1 MITSSIL
8 LGITTFAY
16 LLCALLYLSGVIF
29 RRRTIMLWGTVT
41 GAAALAVQMAGIIL
55 RWWESYQIGY
65 GHAPLSNL
73 YESLVFAAWA
83 IMLIYLIMEHRT
95 KQRALGVFPALFA
108 FLAMAYA
115 SFSTGVNSKI
125 QPLLPALKSNWLIA
139 HVVTCFIGYAA
150 FAVSFG
156 PEVFGDQPIVDDE
169 GNILEFEERL
179 LLNSIDLSLEE
190 IKRRVEG
197 HGGMVIPSH
206 FDKGSFSLIS
216 QLGLIPEDME
226 LEVLEASHRTHF
238 PSMGNVSPHIPRI
251 VSSDAHRL
259 EDIGNARTIFLLA
272 EATLAE
278 LRLAFRGQEGRKIV
292 RGWKRGNF
300 TVSRL

>member
-8 LGITTFAY
+8 LAITTFAY

-29 RRRTIMLWGTVT
+29 RRRTIMLWGSVT
-41 GAAALAVQMAGIIL
+41 GAAALAIQMAGIIL

-83 IMLIYLIMEHRT
+83 IMLIYLIMEYRT
-95 KQRALGVFPALFA
+95 KQRALGVFPALIA

-150 FAVSFG
+150 FAISFG
-156 PEVFGDQPIVDDE
+156 ISILYIVRQSRQE
-169 GNILEFEERL
+169 TSGGA
-179 LLNSIDLSLEE
+179 LSLLPDLRQLDEFNYQ
-190 IKRRVEG
+190 
-197 HGGMVIPSH
+197 MVLFGFLWLSLGIIT
-206 FDKGSFSLIS
+206 GSVWADLAWGAYWSWDPKETWSLITW
-216 QLGLIPEDME
+216 LIYAA
-226 LEVLEASHRTHF
+226 LLH
-238 PSMGNVSPHIPRI
+238 
-251 VSSDAHRL
+251 
-259 EDIGNARTIFLLA
+259 ARTVKGWRGSRVAWLSIIGFGCVLFTYFGVNFLLGGLHSY
-272 EATLAE
+272 ATT
-278 LRLAFRGQEGRKIV
+278 K
-292 RGWKRGNF
+292 
-300 TVSRL
+300 

>member
-41 GAAALAVQMAGIIL
+41 GAAALAIQMAGIIL

-95 KQRALGVFPALFA
+95 KQRALGVFPAIFA

-156 PEVFGDQPIVDDE
+156 ISILYITRESKRDISGSAHSLLPDLRQLDEINYQMVLFGF
-169 GNILEFEERL
+169 LW
-179 LLNSIDLSLEE
+179 LSLG
-190 IKRRVEG
+190 I
-197 HGGMVIPSH
+197 IT
-206 FDKGSFSLIS
+206 GSVWADLAWGAYWSWDPKETWSLITW
-216 QLGLIPEDME
+216 LIYAA
-226 LEVLEASHRTHF
+226 LLH
-238 PSMGNVSPHIPRI
+238 
-251 VSSDAHRL
+251 
-259 EDIGNARTIFLLA
+259 ARTMKGWRGNRVAWLSIIGFGCVLFTYFGVNFLLGGLHSYA
-272 EATLAE
+272 NT
-278 LRLAFRGQEGRKIV
+278 K
-292 RGWKRGNF
+292 
-300 TVSRL
+300 

>member
-8 LGITTFAY
+8 LAITTFAY

-29 RRRTIMLWGTVT
+29 RRRTIMLWGSVT
-41 GAAALAVQMAGIIL
+41 GAATLGIQMAGIIL

-83 IMLIYLIMEHRT
+83 IMLIYLVMEYRT
-95 KQRALGVFPALFA
+95 KQRALGVFPSLFA

-139 HVVTCFIGYAA
+139 HVVTCFLGYAA

-156 PEVFGDQPIVDDE
+156 ISIFYIVRQSRQEPSGGAHSLLPDLRQLDEFNYQMVLFGF
-169 GNILEFEERL
+169 LW
-179 LLNSIDLSLEE
+179 LSLG
-190 IKRRVEG
+190 I
-197 HGGMVIPSH
+197 IT
-206 FDKGSFSLIS
+206 GSVWADLAWGAYWSWDPKETWSLITW
-216 QLGLIPEDME
+216 LIYAAF
-226 LEVLEASHRTHF
+226 LH
-238 PSMGNVSPHIPRI
+238 
-251 VSSDAHRL
+251 
-259 EDIGNARTIFLLA
+259 ARTVKGWRGNRVAWLSIIGFGCVLFTYFGVNFLLGGLHSY
-272 EATLAE
+272 ATT
-278 LRLAFRGQEGRKIV
+278 K
-292 RGWKRGNF
+292 
-300 TVSRL
+300 

>member
-8 LGITTFAY
+8 LSITTFSY

-29 RRRTIMLWGTVT
+29 RRRTILLWGSVT
-41 GAAALAVQMAGIIL
+41 GAATLAIQMAGILL
-55 RWWESYQIGY
+55 RWRESYQIGY

-83 IMLIYLIMEHRT
+83 IMLIYLVMEYRT

-150 FAVSFG
+150 FAVSCG
-156 PEVFGDQPIVDDE
+156 IS
-169 GNILEFEERL
+169 ILYIAR
-179 LLNSIDLSLEE
+179 NSRQETSGGALSLLPDLRQLDELNYQ
-190 IKRRVEG
+190 
-197 HGGMVIPSH
+197 MVLFGFLWLSLGIIT
-206 FDKGSFSLIS
+206 GSVWADLAWGTYWSWDPKETWSLITW
-216 QLGLIPEDME
+216 LIYAA
-226 LEVLEASHRTHF
+226 LLHARNVKGWRGNRVAWLSLIGFCCVLFTYF
-238 PSMGNVSPHIPRI
+238 GVN
-251 VSSDAHRL
+251 
-259 EDIGNARTIFLLA
+259 FLLGGLHSY
-272 EATLAE
+272 ATT
-278 LRLAFRGQEGRKIV
+278 K
-292 RGWKRGNF
+292 
-300 TVSRL
+300 

>member
-1 MITSSIL
+1 MTSSIL
-8 LGITTFAY
+8 LSITTFSY

-29 RRRTIMLWGTVT
+29 HRRTIMLWGSVT
-41 GAAALAVQMAGIIL
+41 GAAALAIQMAGIIL

-83 IMLIYLIMEHRT
+83 IMLIYLVMEYRT

-150 FAVSFG
+150 FAISFG
-156 PEVFGDQPIVDDE
+156 IS
-169 GNILEFEERL
+169 ILYIARKSRQET
-179 LLNSIDLSLEE
+179 SGGALSLLPDLRQLDELNYQM
-190 IKRRVEG
+190 ILFG
-197 HGGMVIPSH
+197 FLWLSLGIIT
-206 FDKGSFSLIS
+206 GSVWADLAWGTYWSWDPKETWSLITW
-216 QLGLIPEDME
+216 LIYAA
-226 LEVLEASHRTHF
+226 LLH
-238 PSMGNVSPHIPRI
+238 
-251 VSSDAHRL
+251 
-259 EDIGNARTIFLLA
+259 ARTVKGWRGNRVAWLSIIGFCCVLFTYFGVNFLLGGLHSY
-272 EATLAE
+272 ATT
-278 LRLAFRGQEGRKIV
+278 K
-292 RGWKRGNF
+292 
-300 TVSRL
+300 

>member
-8 LGITTFAY
+8 LAITTFAY

-29 RRRTIMLWGTVT
+29 RRRTILLWGSVT
-41 GAAALAVQMAGIIL
+41 GAAALAIQMAGILL
-55 RWWESYQIGY
+55 RWRESYQIGY

-83 IMLIYLIMEHRT
+83 IMLIYLVMEHRT

-156 PEVFGDQPIVDDE
+156 ISIIYIARESKKETGGGAHSLLPDLRQLDEFNYQMVLFGFLWLSMGIITGSVWA
-169 GNILEFEERL
+169 
-179 LLNSIDLSLEE
+179 DLAWGAYWSWDPKETW
-190 IKRRVEG
+190 
-197 HGGMVIPSH
+197 
-206 FDKGSFSLIS
+206 SLITW
-216 QLGLIPEDME
+216 LIYAA
-226 LEVLEASHRTHF
+226 LLH
-238 PSMGNVSPHIPRI
+238 
-251 VSSDAHRL
+251 
-259 EDIGNARTIFLLA
+259 ARTMKGWRGNRVAWLSIIGFVCVLFTYFGVNFLLGGLHSYA
-272 EATLAE
+272 NT
-278 LRLAFRGQEGRKIV
+278 K
-292 RGWKRGNF
+292 
-300 TVSRL
+300 

>member
-1 MITSSIL
+1 
-8 LGITTFAY
+8 
-16 LLCALLYLSGVIF
+16 
-29 RRRTIMLWGTVT
+29 MLWGTVT
-41 GAAALAVQMAGIIL
+41 GAAALAIQMAGIIL

-156 PEVFGDQPIVDDE
+156 ISILYITRESKRDISGSAHSLLPDLRQLDEINYQMVLFGF
-169 GNILEFEERL
+169 LW
-179 LLNSIDLSLEE
+179 LSLG
-190 IKRRVEG
+190 I
-197 HGGMVIPSH
+197 IT
-206 FDKGSFSLIS
+206 GSVWADLAWGAYWSWDPKETWSLITW
-216 QLGLIPEDME
+216 LIYAA
-226 LEVLEASHRTHF
+226 LLH
-238 PSMGNVSPHIPRI
+238 
-251 VSSDAHRL
+251 
-259 EDIGNARTIFLLA
+259 ARTMKGWRGNRVAWLSIIGFGCVLFTYFGVNFLLGGLHSYA
-272 EATLAE
+272 NT
-278 LRLAFRGQEGRKIV
+278 K
-292 RGWKRGNF
+292 
-300 TVSRL
+300 

>member
-8 LGITTFAY
+8 LAITTFSY

-29 RRRTIMLWGTVT
+29 RRRTIMFWGSVT
-41 GAAALAVQMAGIIL
+41 GAATLAIQMGGMIL

-83 IMLIYLIMEHRT
+83 IMLIYLVMEYRT

-115 SFSTGVNSKI
+115 SFSTGVSSKI

-156 PEVFGDQPIVDDE
+156 ISILYLARESKKETSGGAHSLLPDLRQLDELNYQMVLFGF
-169 GNILEFEERL
+169 LW
-179 LLNSIDLSLEE
+179 LSLG
-190 IKRRVEG
+190 I
-197 HGGMVIPSH
+197 IT
-206 FDKGSFSLIS
+206 GSVWADLAWGAYWSWDPKETWSLITW
-216 QLGLIPEDME
+216 LIYAA
-226 LEVLEASHRTHF
+226 LLH
-238 PSMGNVSPHIPRI
+238 
-251 VSSDAHRL
+251 
-259 EDIGNARTIFLLA
+259 ARTMKGWRGGRVAWLSIIGFGCVLFTYFGVNFLLGGLHSYA
-272 EATLAE
+272 NA
-278 LRLAFRGQEGRKIV
+278 K
-292 RGWKRGNF
+292 
-300 TVSRL
+300 

>member
-8 LGITTFAY
+8 LGITTFSY

-29 RRRTIMLWGTVT
+29 HRRSLLLWGSVT
-41 GAAALAVQMAGIIL
+41 GAAALAIQLAGIIL

-83 IMLIYLIMEHRT
+83 IMLIYLVMEYRT

-115 SFSTGVNSKI
+115 SFSTGVRSKI

-156 PEVFGDQPIVDDE
+156 ISILYIARKSTKETSGGAHSLLPDLRQLDEFNYQMVLFGF
-169 GNILEFEERL
+169 LW
-179 LLNSIDLSLEE
+179 LSLG
-190 IKRRVEG
+190 I
-197 HGGMVIPSH
+197 IT
-206 FDKGSFSLIS
+206 GSVWADLAWGAYWSWDPKETWSLITW
-216 QLGLIPEDME
+216 LIYAA
-226 LEVLEASHRTHF
+226 LLH
-238 PSMGNVSPHIPRI
+238 
-251 VSSDAHRL
+251 
-259 EDIGNARTIFLLA
+259 ARTMKGWRGSRVAWLSIIGFGCVLFTYFGVNFLLGGLHSYA
-272 EATLAE
+272 NT
-278 LRLAFRGQEGRKIV
+278 K
-292 RGWKRGNF
+292 
-300 TVSRL
+300 